1 MQVIIG
7 DANTQSVLKNKRSKE
22 ADYQNLRKPF
32 VNESIFS
39 KSCSS
44 ARCIFPKEKDSIMS
58 FSLGILLNYSEQL
71 FCRTTANSAGI
82 YLFKFKNGNTREM
95 CEICSKLAI
104 KTPERH
110 H

>member
-1 MQVIIG
+1 MQVITG
-7 DANTQSVLKNKRSKE
+7 DADTQSVLKSKRSKE

-44 ARCIFPKEKDSIMS
+44 TRCIFPKEKDSIMS